1 MTEQEVFVLADRS
14 LNDVVAKIADDK
26 WDMRMPAS
34 FARRGAGEPPTLR
47 EIVNYH
53 AYDDSWVPD
62 MLAGKTM
69 EEAGRDNHKGDLLGA
84 TPKRAFAAVV
94 DRACKAARD
103 VKGLDFTVHTSF
115 GDFSARDY
123 LIQITYFRGLRAHD
137 IAKVIGVDPTL
148 PADLV
153 RGLWDE
159 LSPVAD
165 EWRKLGAFPPRVEV
179 SDDAPLQDRLLGLT
193 GRDPNA
199 V

>member
-1 MTEQEVFVLADRS
+1 MTEQDVFVIADGT
-14 LNDVVAKIADDK
+14 LNDVVSKVADDQ

-34 FARRGAGEPPTLR
+34 FARQGAGEPPTLR

-69 EEAGRDNHKGDLLGA
+69 EEAGRDNYKGDLLGA

-94 DRACKAARD
+94 DRACKAVREIKD
-103 VKGLDFTVHTSF
+103 LDFAVHTSF

-137 IAKVIGVDPTL
+137 IARVIAVEPTL
-148 PADLV
+148 PDELV
-153 RGLWDE
+153 QGLWDE

-165 EWRKLGAFPPRVEV
+165 EWRKLGAFPPQVAVPE
-179 SDDAPLQDRLLGLT
+179 DAPLQDRLLGLT
-193 GRDPNA
+193 GRDPHA
-199 V
+199 L

>member
-1 MTEQEVFVLADRS
+1 MTGQEVFVLADRT
-14 LNDVVAKIADDK
+14 LNDVVAKIADDQ

-34 FARRGAGEPPTLR
+34 PARRGAGEPPTLR

-62 MLAGKTM
+62 ILAGKTM
-69 EEAGRDNHKGDLLGA
+69 EEAGRDNFKGDLLGA
-84 TPKRAFAAVV
+84 TPKLAFAAVV
-94 DRACKAARD
+94 GRACKAAQE
-103 VKGLDFTVHTSF
+103 VKDLDFTVHTSF

-137 IAKVIGVDPTL
+137 IARVIGVDPTL

-153 RGLWDE
+153 KGLWDE

-165 EWRKLGAFPPRVEV
+165 EWRELGAFPPRVDV
-179 SDDAPLQDRLLGLT
+179 PGDASLQDRLLGLT

-199 V
+199 A

>member
-1 MTEQEVFVLADRS
+1 MTEQEVFVLADRT
-14 LNDVVAKIADDK
+14 LNDVVAKISDDQ
-26 WDMRMPAS
+26 WDIRMPAS
-34 FARRGAGEPPTLR
+34 FARRGTSEPPTLC

-69 EEAGRDNHKGDLLGA
+69 EEAGRDNHKDDLQGP
-84 TPKRAFAAVV
+84 TPKLAFSAVV
-94 DRACKAARD
+94 DRAFKAARD
-103 VKGLDFTVHTSF
+103 VRDLDFTVHTSF

-137 IAKVIGVDPTL
+137 IARVIGVDPTL

-153 RGLWDE
+153 QGLWDE

-165 EWRKLGAFPPRVEV
+165 EWRQLGAFPARVAV
-179 SDDAPLQDRLLGLT
+179 PDDAPLQDRLLGLT
-193 GRDPNA
+193 GRDRNA
-199 V
+199 S

>member
-1 MTEQEVFVLADRS
+1 MTEQEVFVLADGT
-14 LNDVVAKIADDK
+14 LNDVVAKIGDGQ

-34 FARRGAGEPPTLR
+34 FARRGEGEPPTLR

-69 EEAGRDNHKGDLLGA
+69 EEAGHDNFKGDLLRND
-84 TPKRAFAAVV
+84 PKRAFAAVV
-94 DRACKAARD
+94 DRACAAVRELKD
-103 VKGLDFTVHTSF
+103 LDFTVHTSF

-137 IAKVIGVDPTL
+137 IAKVIGVGPTL

-153 RGLWDE
+153 QGLWDE
-159 LSPVAD
+159 LSPVAE
-165 EWRKLGAFPPRVEV
+165 EWRQMGAFPPRVAV
-179 SDDAPLQDRLLGLT
+179 PDDAPLQDRLLGLT

-199 V
+199 A

>member
-1 MTEQEVFVLADRS
+1 MTEQEVFVLADRT
-14 LNDVVAKIADDK
+14 LNDVVAKISDDQ
-26 WDMRMPAS
+26 WDIRMPVS
-34 FARRGAGEPPTLR
+34 FARRGEGEPPTLR

-69 EEAGRDNHKGDLLGA
+69 EEAGRDNFKGDLLGA
-84 TPKRAFAAVV
+84 TPKRAFATVV
-94 DRACKAARD
+94 DLACQAAHGCD
-103 VKGLDFTVHTSF
+103 DLAMTVHTSF

-137 IAKVIGVDPTL
+137 IARVIGVDTTL

-153 RGLWDE
+153 QGLWDE
-159 LSPVAD
+159 LSPVAA
-165 EWRKLGAFPPRVEV
+165 EWRQMGAFPPRVAV
-179 SDDAPLQDRLLGLT
+179 PDDAPLQDRLLGLT

-199 V
+199 A

>member
-1 MTEQEVFVLADRS
+1 MTEQEVFVLADRT
-14 LNDVVAKIADDK
+14 LNDVLAKIADDQ
-26 WDMRMPAS
+26 WDMRMPAG

-69 EEAGRDNHKGDLLGA
+69 EEAGRDNFKGDLLGDD
-84 TPKRAFAAVV
+84 PKRAFAAVV
-94 DRACKAARD
+94 DRACHAAQD
-103 VKGLDFTVHTSF
+103 VEDLDFTVHTSF

-137 IAKVIGVDPTL
+137 IARVIGVDPNL

-153 RGLWDE
+153 QGLWDE

-165 EWRKLGAFPPRVEV
+165 DWRELGAFPPRVEV
-179 SDDAPLQDRLLGLT
+179 PESAPLQDRLLGLT
-193 GRDPNA
+193 GRDPYA
-199 V
+199 A

>member
-1 MTEQEVFVLADRS
+1 VTEHDVFVRADRT
-14 LNDVVAKIADDK
+14 LNDVVAKIADDQ

-34 FARRGAGEPPTLR
+34 FARRGTAEPPTRR

-62 MLAGKTM
+62 MVAGKTM
-69 EEAGRDNHKGDLLGA
+69 EEAGRDNFKGDLLGT
-84 TPKRAFAAVV
+84 TPKLAFAAVV
-94 DRACKAARD
+94 DRACKAVREVED
-103 VKGLDFTVHTSF
+103 LDFAVHTSF

-137 IAKVIGVDPTL
+137 IARVIGVDPTL

-153 RGLWDE
+153 QGLWDE

-165 EWRKLGAFPPRVEV
+165 EWRKLGAFPPRVAV
-179 SDDAPLQDRLLGLT
+179 PDDAPLQDRLLGLT

-199 V
+199 A

>member
-1 MTEQEVFVLADRS
+1 MTEQEVFVLADRT
-14 LNDVVAKIADDK
+14 LNDVVAKIADAR

-53 AYDDSWVPD
+53 AYDDSWVPY

-69 EEAGRDNHKGDLLGA
+69 EKAGRDNFKGDLLGNN
-84 TPKRAFAAVV
+84 PKQSFAAVV
-94 DRACKAARD
+94 DRACKAASD
-103 VKGLDFTVHTSF
+103 VKDLDFTVHTSF

-148 PADLV
+148 PDDLV

-165 EWRKLGAFPPRVEV
+165 EWRELGAFPPRVAVPE
-179 SDDAPLQDRLLGLT
+179 DAPLQDRLLGLT
-193 GRDPNA
+193 GRDPNDA
-199 V
+199 

>member
-1 MTEQEVFVLADRS
+1 MTEQEVFVLADRT
-14 LNDVVAKIADDK
+14 LNDVVSKIADGQ

-34 FARRGAGEPPTLR
+34 FVRRGAGEPPTLR

-69 EEAGRDNHKGDLLGA
+69 DEAGRDNFKGDLLGA

-103 VKGLDFTVHTSF
+103 VKVLDFTVHTSF
-115 GDFSARDY
+115 GDFSSRDN
-123 LIQITYFRGLRAHD
+123 LQITYFRGLRAHD
-137 IAKVIGVDPTL
+137 IARVIGLDPTL
-148 PADLV
+148 PAELV
-153 RGLWDE
+153 QGLWDE

-165 EWRKLGAFPPRVEV
+165 EWRELGAFPPRVAV
-179 SDDAPLQDRLLGLT
+179 PDDAPLQDRLLGLT
-193 GRDPNA
+193 GRDPNTA
-199 V
+199 